1 MRLLIDF
8 TKEKKD
14 SMKIIELDISNCYNL
29 YELHERI
36 RQAFNFSEWYGNNW
50 DAFWDMMRSECDVD
64 KVIIKG
70 EHTMPKEFSEELAIM
85 HEVLDRTIEYNERIG
100 YPPFSYE
107 VID

>member
-1 MRLLIDF
+1 
-8 TKEKKD
+8 
-14 SMKIIELDISNCYNL
+14 MKVVELNL
-29 YELHERI
+29 TGCKYWDDLHRRI
-36 RQAFNFSEWYGNNW
+36 REAFGFDEDTGRNW
-50 DAFWDMMRSECDVD
+50 DAFWDMMWSECDAD
-64 KVIIKG
+64 KLIIRG

>member
-8 TKEKKD
+8 AKEKKD

-29 YELHERI
+29 YELHARI
-36 RQAFNFSEWYGNNW
+36 RQAFNLPEWYGNNW

-70 EHTMPKEFSEELAIM
+70 EHTMPKEYSEELAIM